1 MSITSVLSVVWFVVG
16 FFAGILSVIMYV
28 LMKLRSLDKKAKKL
42 NSKTQASS
50 NDKASNKL
58 TKSAKDRLIKA
69 FEITERQLTIM
80 GALDSPQS
88 GPLHGKY
95 KNTLNSE
102 LKALEQEK
110 MDILKSVLD
119 DGFDPKLTILN
130 STSGEKEVIL
140 LSEFMN
146 QYNKT
151 ETETPPPPPS
161 KPKLRIVKSSDKKTG
176 DE

>member
-1 MSITSVLSVVWFVVG
+1 MSITGVLSAVCFVIG
-16 FFAGILSVIMYV
+16 FFVGILSVMTYI
-28 LMKLRSLDKKAKKL
+28 LFKLTALSKKTKNLSNKAQTGSSDKT
-42 NSKTQASS
+42 N
-50 NDKASNKL
+50 NKL

-119 DGFDPKLTILN
+119 DGFDPKFKLCEFEIPLRVLN
-130 STSGEKEVIL
+130 
-140 LSEFMN
+140 
-146 QYNKT
+146 
-151 ETETPPPPPS
+151 
-161 KPKLRIVKSSDKKTG
+161 
-176 DE
+176 